1 MVKTKEISKKAQVG
15 LTLTWFV
22 AFLIIFFIMIIF
34 IVLSGALA
42 GGKVLGVFGVGFSSI
57 DLINDYNSLLN
68 QRMFFNYLD
77 TPVNENEKIR
87 DLIIG
92 IDKPRIKEE
101 TGKFFEKLEGKCY
114 YIELNYASGEKIKMN
129 KMPDKYD
136 IDSEIADPNFVGGG
150 NIKKQ
155 EINTINLDGEYSS
168 EVDLL
173 AGKKLNVLFYTEKC

>member
-1 MVKTKEISKKAQVG
+1 
-15 LTLTWFV
+15 
-22 AFLIIFFIMIIF
+22 MIIF

-101 TGKFFEKLEGKCY
+101 TGKFF
-114 YIELNYASGEKIKMN
+114 
-129 KMPDKYD
+129 
-136 IDSEIADPNFVGGG
+136 
-150 NIKKQ
+150 
-155 EINTINLDGEYSS
+155 
-168 EVDLL
+168 
-173 AGKKLNVLFYTEKC
+173 